1 MLLISK
7 ELYRVDDS
15 FKRGVQL
22 AKLESILAKSV
33 IIKLGEI

>member
-1 MLLISK
+1 MQLISK

-15 FKRGVQL
+15 LKRDVQL
-22 AKLESILAKSV
+22 AKLESILAKSL